1 MQTHTEVERVAQHIA
16 HAMQHAAARDVS
28 QLSHVQKLVRSLL
41 LEELER
47 YRAAGRFPRN
57 PDFAERTPYFID
69 AEGTRC
75 AMAHLMEVGGQGELV
90 QHIATSRNNAR
101 VKELAD
107 ESQLLAWLDSAGLSV
122 EEAAAIQ
129 PSYSCGAR
137 SECVCG
143 GSFSYIDHPLPA
155 KGVLEAVVQTGGR
168 TAIVDATYGETLGIA
183 KGATITLRNQHQ
195 TGARVL
201 APVDAA
207 SAADAGTGLGAVAV
221 DADGT
226 YHCSS
231 QGVSESPNL
240 SKSDFASAVTSSNCR
255 QTLGTIDSRW
265 NQSCSS
271 NLGPEPKGCSVA
283 GGEASIGV
291 LIAVVTALVAR
302 RIL

>member
-1 MQTHTEVERVAQHIA
+1 MQTNTEVARVARHLA
-16 HAMQHAAARDVS
+16 HAMEAAAARDAS
-28 QLSHVQKLVRSLL
+28 QLSHVQQLVRALL

-47 YRAAGRFPRN
+47 YRGAGRFPKN

-75 AMAHLMEVGGQGELV
+75 AMAHLLELGGEQALV
-90 QHIATSRNNAR
+90 QKIATTRNNAR

-107 ESQLLAWLDSAGLSV
+107 EAQLLAWLDAAGLSV
-122 EEAAAIQ
+122 DEAAAIQ
-129 PSYSCGAR
+129 PSYECQAR

-143 GSFSYIDHPLPA
+143 GSFSFISYPLPA
-155 KGVLEAVVQTGGR
+155 KGVLEALVLDGGT
-168 TAIVDATYGETLGIA
+168 TARVEATYGDTLGIGN
-183 KGATITLRNQHQ
+183 GATIKLSQPHQ
-195 TGARVL
+195 VGARVL

-207 SAADAGTGLGAVAV
+207 NAADAGSGLGAVAV

-226 YHCSS
+226 YHCTS
-231 QGVSESPNL
+231 QGVPQSPSL
-240 SKSDFASAVTSSNCR
+240 TKSDFASAVTSSNCK
-255 QTLGTIDSRW
+255 QTLASIDSRW
-265 NQSCSS
+265 GQSCSTD
-271 NLGPEPKGCSVA
+271 LQPGPKGCSAA